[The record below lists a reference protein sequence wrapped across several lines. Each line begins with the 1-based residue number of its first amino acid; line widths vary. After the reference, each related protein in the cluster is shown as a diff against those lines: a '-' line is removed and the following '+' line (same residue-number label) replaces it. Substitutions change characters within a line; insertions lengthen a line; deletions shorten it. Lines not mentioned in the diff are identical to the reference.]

1 MGLDM
6 YLERKTYVKN
16 WDHMTQDERT
26 EITLKGKKTKGIKPE
41 RIKEITEEVG
51 YWRKAN
57 HIHKWFVDNVQ
68 DGEDDCNPYYVSK
81 EQLRELLNLCKKI
94 DKDHSLAEELL
105 PTQGGFFFGDTNYD
119 DYYFQSIV
127 DTITMLEKVVKESD
141 DNGSFYYQSSW

>member
-1 MGLDM
+1 M

-41 RIKEITEEVG
+41 RIKEIIEEVG

>member
-41 RIKEITEEVG
+41 RIKEIIEEVG